1 MQIATK
7 SVLPEG
13 FDGVVRFTN
22 WSDEE
27 FVGVWDKKEYKFPA
41 LSRSA
46 LVIENATPVETLH
59 IAEKMAKKLAEREY
73 FKSAKYEMLRE
84 REGIRNHLGMIQ
96 PTAHGMSHAGQYSEQ
111 DLATMIKKALAPL
124 PEADV
129 TVAPIIKPTMEDR
142 VHKDEDGSITTAPI
156 KTEKD
161 LEKLA
166 KG

>member
-1 MQIATK
+1 MQTNAT
-7 SVLPEG
+7 VLPEG

-22 WSDEE
+22 WSEE
-27 FVGVWDKKEYKFPA
+27 DFVGIWDKKEYRFPA
-41 LSRSA
+41 KSRSA
-46 LVIENATPVETLH
+46 LVIDNATPLETLH

-73 FKSAKYEMLRE
+73 FKSPKYEVLRE
-84 REGIRNHLGMIQ
+84 REGVRNNLGMIQ
-96 PTAHGMSHAGQYSEQ
+96 PTANGMSHAGQYSEQ
-111 DLATMIKKALAPL
+111 DLASMIQKALTPL
-124 PEADV
+124 PEAKVDV
-129 TVAPIIKPTMEDR
+129 SPVIKPTMEDR